1 MRDQQAQV
9 RARAR
14 RVHRLVRGLFG
25 KRRWMLWLPIPIAAL
40 FADGSGEFLP
50 MLVGGLILWVP
61 FWLAWWLSD
70 GFRGMS
76 QWPSGGPPQATGGIN
91 PATGKPCVVYRHP
104 WGGTIYV
111 GGE

>member
-1 MRDQQAQV
+1 
-9 RARAR
+9 
-14 RVHRLVRGLFG
+14 
-25 KRRWMLWLPIPIAAL
+25 MLWLPLPAAAAL
-40 FADGSGEFLP
+40 AATNDNFLASYIP

-76 QWPSGGPPQATGGIN
+76 QWPGGGPPQATGGIN

>member
-1 MRDQQAQV
+1 MNLRK
-9 RARAR
+9 
-14 RVHRLVRGLFG
+14 RLFSR
-25 KRRWMLWLPIPIAAL
+25 RRWMLWLPLPAAAAL
-40 FADGSGEFLP
+40 AATNDNFLASYIP

-76 QWPSGGPPQATGGIN
+76 QWPGGGPPQATGGIN